1 MPEPRRGRARPQRSA
16 RPTVLVTRRQPEAVE
31 QRVARDYRA
40 VLNPEDAPLTAEQ
53 VAARSADAD
62 AILCCVTDRF
72 TRALI
77 SQLGEHVRLLASA
90 SVGMDHI
97 DLQAA
102 RDRGLRVTNTPE
114 VVTEATADI
123 ALLLLLGA
131 ARRAAEGESLVR
143 SGAWTGWAP
152 TQLLGRGFRGK
163 RLGIVGMGRIGRALA
178 ARARPLGLDI
188 HYTNRTQLSAA
199 QAPGAVFHQ
208 TLESLLRVS
217 DFLSLHTPATPATR
231 HLLNARTLALLPPG
245 AVLVNSARGDLVDD
259 EALVSALRSGHLFA
273 AGLDVYENEPAV
285 HAGYRTLPN
294 VFLLPH
300 LGTATL
306 ETREAMG
313 FRALDNVDALLSG
326 REPPDAM
333 A

>member
-1 MPEPRRGRARPQRSA
+1 MPEPLPGTGRQRGSPRH
-16 RPTVLVTRRQPEAVE
+16 TVLVTRRQPEAVE
-31 QRVARDYRA
+31 HRVARDYKA
-40 VLNPEDAPLTAEQ
+40 VLNPDDSPLTEDELA
-53 VAARSADAD
+53 VRSEDAD
-62 AILCCVTDRF
+62 AIVCCVTDRF
-72 TRALI
+72 SRALI
-77 SQLGEHVRLLASA
+77 SQLGKRVQLLASA

-102 RDRGLRVTNTPE
+102 RDRGLRVTNTPG

-131 ARRAAEGESLVR
+131 ARRAAEGEQLVR
-143 SGAWTGWAP
+143 SGRWTGWAP

-163 RLGIVGMGRIGRALA
+163 RLGIVGMGRIGRAFA
-178 ARARPLGLDI
+178 ERARPLGLEL
-188 HYTNRTQLSAA
+188 HYCNRTQLTAA
-199 QAPGAVFHQ
+199 QAQGAQFHE

-217 DFLSLHTPATPATR
+217 DFLSLHTPATAATR
-231 HLLNARTLALLPPG
+231 HLMNARTLALLPPG
-245 AVLVNSARGDLVDD
+245 AILVNSARGDLVDD
-259 EALVSALRSGHLFA
+259 EALVGALRSGRLFA
-273 AGLDVYENEPAV
+273 AGLDVYEGEPAV

-326 REPPDAM
+326 REPPDAV